1 MPSPTQIVSAHM
13 SLIGTKGGAK
23 TSPAKKLA
31 AAKNLILARAKLAK
45 KHKLLK

>member
-1 MPSPTQIVSAHM
+1 MPTLSPAVSAH
-13 SLIGTKGGAK
+13 LAFIGAKGGAK